1 MKESSTPREGPFRI
15 DLHLG
20 PEDLE
25 QLWEPVDSEQHE
37 IAGPEQEPAEL
48 PTAQPQDPIDWDFI
62 QSLNRGYFG
71 DIIDHYFRAEVI
83 GAEKLAAD
91 GPLIVAPNHSG
102 NAFPHDALVLDCLLW
117 RHAGLTRE
125 GKFRSVY
132 TPQLAAVWWMRPFG
146 IDNWWRRGGGVD
158 MTFAN
163 HDRLLERGDRVIY
176 YPEGVP
182 GIGKG
187 FLKRYQLQYYHSSFV
202 LLADKHAAPVY
213 PVAAVNAEW
222 VNPTSVTFEWLNRFF
237 AKVAKLPFFPVPTV
251 FAAALFPWI
260 FYLAFPSRMV
270 FVVGDPLDVRKMLRE
285 EGCEDTGRPSRDAV
299 ARVTERIRRISQ
311 EHLDRAVAEHGRKPY
326 DLKGL
331 VASMRGIRGRILRTL
346 PIGWPYAFLRHE
358 RDRQRPPAR
367 SRLHAFVRDLDI
379 LFYYLPLGWLG
390 IALTRKLRRPPY
402 GYRGLSRRE
411 RIEREGTFR
420 WLLKKRPLPPRPG
433 GPPAAALPGRS
444 SPGGEAA
451 PAGVEPTLSRRGE
464 RERPGES
471 RGAERRPDR

>member
-1 MKESSTPREGPFRI
+1 MKGERTPGDRPYRI
-15 DLHLG
+15 DPDLG
-20 PEDLE
+20 PEG
-25 QLWEPVDSEQHE
+25 QEPLREPHGPERHE
-37 IAGPEQEPAEL
+37 VAGPEPEIPGPRAA
-48 PTAQPQDPIDWDFI
+48 PPHDPIDWDFI

-83 GAEKLAAD
+83 GAEKLSAD

-125 GKFRSVY
+125 GKLRSVY

-158 MTFAN
+158 MTFSN
-163 HDRLLERGDRVIY
+163 FDRLLERGDRVIY

-187 FLKRYQLQYYHSSFV
+187 FLKRYQLQRFHASFV

-222 VNPTSVTFEWLNRFF
+222 VNPTSVTFDWLNRLF

-260 FYLAFPSRMV
+260 FYLAFPARMV

-285 EGCEDTGRPSRDAV
+285 EGCEDGSRTTREAV

-326 DLKGL
+326 DWRGL
-331 VASMRGIRGRILRTL
+331 VRSMRKIRGRILRTT
-346 PIGWPYAFLRHE
+346 PIGWPCTFLRHE
-358 RDRQRPPAR
+358 RDRQRPAAR
-367 SRLHAFVRDLDI
+367 GRLLAFVRDLDI
-379 LFYYLPLGWLG
+379 LFYYVPLGWLG

-420 WLLKKRPLPPRPG
+420 WLLAKRPLPPPPPPTRADDPSAG
-433 GPPAAALPGRS
+433 LGATPPAHPGARAPGRGAAARPA
-444 SPGGEAA
+444 SP
-451 PAGVEPTLSRRGE
+451 P
-464 RERPGES
+464 
-471 RGAERRPDR
+471 